1 MMRITD
7 IDEFAAYLAKH
18 KVPEEKIK
26 AATAKIRALR
36 QEADKLYRKI
46 TAAGDAR
53 TANLAIKRINKIAL
67 QANEI
72 MVDVLDDAKSDSM
85 RRTGRK
91 KNEND
96 TQEKDQ

>member
-18 KVPEEKIK
+18 KVSEEKIK
-26 AATAKIRALR
+26 VATAKIRALH

>member
-26 AATAKIRALR
+26 VATAKIRALR